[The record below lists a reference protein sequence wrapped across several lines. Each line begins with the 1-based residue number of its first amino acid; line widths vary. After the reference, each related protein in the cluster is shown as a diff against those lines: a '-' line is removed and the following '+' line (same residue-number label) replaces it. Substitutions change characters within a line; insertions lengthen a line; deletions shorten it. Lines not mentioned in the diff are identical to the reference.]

1 MRAEKRKIM
10 TSPATQKR
18 VSKEERRN
26 QLNRLKEAVSA
37 EQLLGML
44 GFEISMT
51 NSNEVRAACK
61 LHNGTNK
68 SSFRMN
74 KVTKNWICFSSQ
86 CQEDIGYDVISL
98 IKHILNL
105 SFMDAVKYLE
115 NISGVNIHDENAYI
129 EFKRLK
135 ERREFIDRMQDNK
148 QVPSALVT
156 EAYLKSFRKF
166 RSDYFEKK
174 GFSAKLLD
182 EFEVGGGYVDK
193 YGFQRDVIPIRDSEG
208 VLKAYSCRDITGKAD
223 EDYKYLLTKGFDKDK
238 VLYNLNNAKKHMG
251 EKRSLIIVEGFKG
264 VWRCHMAGYKNTVA
278 CMGSRI
284 TTGQQSLLY
293 SNAFTII
300 LLLDWDDAGIKGVAK
315 AVKDM
320 KGKINIIPKFFPLPG
335 KDPGDGS
342 IEDIQCIIGGSNE

>member
-1 MRAEKRKIM
+1 M
-10 TSPATQKR
+10 TSPMTQKR

-26 QLNRLKEAVSA
+26 QLNRLKESVNAD
-37 EQLLGML
+37 QLLGML
-44 GFEISMT
+44 GFEISR
-51 NSNEVRAACK
+51 SVSDEVRAPCK
-61 LHNGTNK
+61 VHGGDNK
-68 SSFRMN
+68 TSFRMN
-74 KVTKNWICFSSQ
+74 KRTKNWMCFSHG
-86 CQEDIGYDVISL
+86 CHEEIGYDVISL
-98 IKHILNL
+98 LKHMLNL

-115 NISGVNIHDENAYI
+115 NISGVNIHDETSYI

-135 ERREFIDRMQDNK
+135 DRREFIDRMQDNK

-174 GFSAKLLD
+174 GFSAELLD

-193 YGFQRDVIPIRDSEG
+193 YGYQRDVIPIRSSEG

-251 EKRSLIIVEGFKG
+251 EKRTLIIVEGFKG

-300 LLLDWDDAGIKGVAK
+300 LLLDGDEAGVKGTAK

-320 KGKINIIPKFFPLPG
+320 KGKINIIPKFFSFLD
-335 KDPGDGS
+335 KDPGDVS
-342 IEDIQCIIGGSNE
+342 VEDIKCIIGGSNG